1 MTIASVGMVTLI
13 VFHIEAYEH
22 TYHLPEKS
30 KTQAEDWF
38 FMGTI
43 GFEPMTTIYRQTNL
57 RYVAQSVFHPQQSM
71 HNHFS

>member
-1 MTIASVGMVTLI
+1 MSIASVGMVTLI

-38 FMGTI
+38 FMGAI

-57 RYVAQSVFHPQQSM
+57 DKYRKAC
-71 HNHFS
+71 FSLTTINI